1 MKIKRA
7 FLIYP
12 PTGLYMRDD
21 RCQAPTEGMTAQP
34 HRAPMDLAYMAASLE
49 KAGVECRIKDYPSE
63 KEDWENLTNDI
74 KVIRPDML
82 VISIITP
89 TIKED
94 LKACKVAKDI
104 CSDILTVSKGA
115 HYMKNDDEV
124 LNEWPDLDIVIRGEC
139 EFAVSDLLMN
149 DNLSD
154 VPGIAYRENGSVL
167 KTKDRPLLEDL
178 DSLPF
183 PARHL
188 LNNNLYIT
196 PDTREPIA
204 FIHVGRGCPHKCIF
218 CAVPAVSG
226 YKFKI
231 RSPESVLEEIK
242 ECITK
247 YGIKVFFFR
256 SDTFTMDKKWVIKF
270 CELVVREGL
279 KIRWGTNS
287 RVDTID
293 EERLE
298 WMKKAGCWIVGF
310 GVESG
315 NQEMLDKMKKGITV
329 EQTEVAVKLCRKY
342 KIKTYL
348 LFVLGLPWETMET
361 AMDTIEFAKKLDG
374 DFVDF
379 NIAYPLPGTEY
390 YEIAKESALCDL
402 SNLSGFDYANPL
414 VKSFHLSTDELVELR
429 KKALKSFYFRPR
441 YVARTLLNIRSMKVF
456 NSYLYSG
463 LRLLYKS
470 RN

>member
-1 MKIKRA
+1 MKIKKA

-49 KAGVECRIKDYPSE
+49 KVGVECRIKDYPSE
-63 KEDWENLTNDI
+63 KQSWEDLINDI
-74 KVIRPDML
+74 KVISPDLL
-82 VISIITP
+82 VISITTP
-89 TIKED
+89 TIEED
-94 LKACKVAKDI
+94 LKVCKLAKEIRKDI
-104 CSDILTVSKGA
+104 LIVSKGA
-115 HYMKNDDEV
+115 HYTKNDEDV
-124 LNEWPDLDIVIRGEC
+124 LKEWLDLDIVIRGEC
-139 EFAVSDLLMN
+139 EFAVSDLLLK

-154 VPGIAYRENGSVL
+154 VLGITYRENGKVL
-167 KTKDRPLLEDL
+167 KTKDRPLLENLDL
-178 DSLPF
+178 LPL

-196 PDTREPIA
+196 PDTKEPIA
-204 FIHVGRGCPHKCIF
+204 FIHTGRGCPHKCIF
-218 CAVPAVSG
+218 CAVPSVSG

-231 RSPESVLEEIK
+231 RSPESVIDEIK
-242 ECITK
+242 ECITN

-256 SDTFTMDKKWVIKF
+256 SDTFTMDKKWVIKL
-270 CELVVREGL
+270 CNLIVKEGL

-293 EERLE
+293 EERLL
-298 WMKKAGCWIVGF
+298 WMKKAGCWIIGF

-315 NQEMLDKMKKGITV
+315 NQGMLNKMKKGTTL
-329 EQTEVAVKLCRKY
+329 EQSNKAIKLCKKF

-348 LFVLGLPWETMET
+348 LFILGLPWETKET
-361 AMDTIEFAKKLDG
+361 AMDTIKFAKELNG

-390 YEIAKESALCDL
+390 FELAKDSVLCDL
-402 SNLSGFDYANPL
+402 SSLSGYDYANPL
-414 VKSFHLSTDELVELR
+414 VRSLYLSTEELIELR
-429 KKALKSFYFRPR
+429 KKALVSFYFRPK
-441 YVARTLLNIRSMKVF
+441 YIAKTLLNVTSIKVF
-456 NSYLYSG
+456 SSYLYSG
-463 LRLLYKS
+463 LRLLHKS

>member
-1 MKIKRA
+1 
-7 FLIYP
+7 
-12 PTGLYMRDD
+12 MRDD

-49 KAGVECRIKDYPSE
+49 KVGVECRIKDYPSE
-63 KEDWENLTNDI
+63 KQDWQDLIKDI
-74 KVIRPDML
+74 KVFNPDML

-94 LKACKVAKDI
+94 LKACKLAKEI
-104 CSDILTVSKGA
+104 RKDILTVSKGA
-115 HYMKNDDEV
+115 HYMKNDEEV
-124 LNEWPDLDIVIRGEC
+124 LQEWPDLDIVIRGEC
-139 EFAVSDLLMN
+139 EFAVSDLLLK
-149 DNLSD
+149 DNFSD
-154 VPGIAYRENGSVL
+154 VPGITFRENGKVL
-167 KTKDRPLLEDL
+167 RTKDRPLLESLDL
-178 DSLPF
+178 LPF
-183 PARHL
+183 PSRHL

-226 YKFKI
+226 YKLKI

-242 ECITK
+242 ECVIK

-256 SDTFTMDKKWVIKF
+256 SDTFTMDKKWVIKL
-270 CELVVREGL
+270 CDLIIKEEL

-315 NQEMLDKMKKGITV
+315 NQGMLDKMKKGTTI
-329 EQTEVAVKLCRKY
+329 EQTNKAVKLCKEYR
-342 KIKTYL
+342 IKTYL
-348 LFVLGLPWETMET
+348 LFVLGLPWETRET

-390 YEIAKESALCDL
+390 FEMAKDSALCDL

-414 VKSFHLSTDELVELR
+414 VWSFHLSTEELIELR
-429 KKALKSFYFRPR
+429 KKALKSFYFRPQ
-441 YVARTLLNIRSMKVF
+441 YIVRTLLGIRSVKVF
-456 NSYLYSG
+456 NSYFYSG
-463 LRLLYKS
+463 LRLLYKN
-470 RN
+470 RA